1 MGSRLDGEY
10 SATCVA
16 TEVACYSPSAMF
28 SRSGASGRSDD
39 GILEWVVGSAC
50 GKGVCWDGVLKRSG
64 TGVTGWIFAL
74 AVNGC
79 VLGTVH
85 GCFLI
90 QI

>member
-1 MGSRLDGEY
+1 MVSILDEDC
-10 SATCVA
+10 SVNWVA
-16 TEVACYSPSAMF
+16 TQVAWYSPCVIWSKV
-28 SRSGASGRSDD
+28 GASGRSDD

-50 GKGVCWDGVLKRSG
+50 GKGVLWDGVLKRSG